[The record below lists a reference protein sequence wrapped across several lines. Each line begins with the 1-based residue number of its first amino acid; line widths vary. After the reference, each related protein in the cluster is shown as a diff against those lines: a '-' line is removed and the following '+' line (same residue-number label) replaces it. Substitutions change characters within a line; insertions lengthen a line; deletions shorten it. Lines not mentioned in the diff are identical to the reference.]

1 MAFVQDIRLWWSK
14 LNTGYREH
22 MSSRSES
29 PQRVAALPR
38 PEGLDR
44 FDGMWVAVADGD
56 VVAAAESSH
65 KLALQLH
72 DMDHRRRRKVVIEYV
87 RPTTDSYIV
96 GAG

>member
-1 MAFVQDIRLWWSK
+1 MAHFDDVRLWWSR
-14 LNTGYREH
+14 LTTGYRAP
-22 MSSRSES
+22 MSRESES
-29 PQRVAALPR
+29 PRSVAALPR

-44 FDGMWVAVADGD
+44 FEGMWVAVADGN

-65 KLALQLH
+65 QLALRLH
-72 DMDHRRRRKVVIEYV
+72 DMDHRKRRQVVIEYV

>member
-1 MAFVQDIRLWWSK
+1 MARFVDVRLWWSR
-14 LNTGYREH
+14 LTTGYRAS
-22 MSSRSES
+22 MSSAPEPLRH
-29 PQRVAALPR
+29 VAALPR

-44 FDGMWVAVADGD
+44 FEGMWVAVADGE

-72 DMDHRRRRKVVIEYV
+72 GMDHRKRRRVVIEYV

>member
-1 MAFVQDIRLWWSK
+1 MS
-14 LNTGYREH
+14 TG
-22 MSSRSES
+22 SES
-29 PQRVAALPR
+29 PRRVAALPR

-44 FDGMWVAVADGD
+44 FEGMWVAVSNGD

-65 KLALQLH
+65 KLALRLH
-72 DMDHRRRRKVVIEYV
+72 DMDHRKRRGVVIEYV